1 MAKIVYGV
9 SGEGS
14 GHSSRARVMLE
25 HLVQLGHE
33 VKVVSYDRGY
43 RNLRNDFDVF
53 ETEGLHIAS
62 SDNRVSKVK
71 TFTDNLQRLPQGSKK
86 LRALRKDIFQTFSP
100 DCVITDFEPMCAYL
114 AHHYDLPLITIDN
127 QHRIRYMTYPCPAR
141 MQAER
146 RMTVS
151 VIRAMVPRPDVS
163 LVTTFYYGDARNDR
177 TLFFPPILRR
187 EILELQPTS
196 GDHILVYLTSGFES
210 FIRILKSFSRETFL
224 VYGYERHE
232 QVGNMVFK
240 PYSRDGFL
248 EDFAACKAVMA
259 TAGFTLMT
267 EAFYLRKPYLA
278 LPMRGQFEQE
288 LNAHWLAK
296 LNFGVNL
303 RRIRSEAVGN
313 FLYQLPDFKVY
324 LNDYRAVDNSAIK
337 DKLGELLDN
346 NCGLAKEYHR
356 RRK

>member
-25 HLVQLGHE
+25 HLIQLGHE
-33 VKVVSYDRGY
+33 AKVVSYDRGY

-151 VIRAMVPRPDVS
+151 IIRAMVPRPDIS
-163 LVTTFYYGDARNDR
+163 LVTTFYYGEARNDR